1 MKKTLLIMGACISVL
16 SGCANLQEIKDSAL
30 KALPKPQSM
39 QQPQAQTQSQNP
51 YQPQVQQEQE
61 QSVVATIQ
69 AVRNFKGS
77 RAQLD
82 GDDKSVAGIIKN
94 ATGKKDTKKE
104 DMIAMQEIFVLMPN
118 GKTVSFKVESQN
130 FNPGMNVRITLRG
143 RKAEVKAI

>member
-1 MKKTLLIMGACISVL
+1 MKKTLLAMGVCVSVL

-39 QQPQAQTQSQNP
+39 QQQSQAQNQTFA
-51 YQPQVQQEQE
+51 QPQQEQE

-69 AVRNFKGS
+69 AVRNFKGT

-82 GDDKSVAGIIKN
+82 GDDKSIKGMLN
-94 ATGKKDTKKE
+94 SAMGKKDTKK
-104 DMIAMQEIFVLMPN
+104 DDLIAMQEIFVLMPN

-130 FNPGMNVRITLRG
+130 FKPGMDVRITLRG

>member
-1 MKKTLLIMGACISVL
+1 MKKTLLIMGACVSVL

-39 QQPQAQTQSQNP
+39 QKPQAQAQNP
-51 YQPQVQQEQE
+51 YQTQVQQEQE

-82 GDDKSVAGIIKN
+82 GDDKSVAGMIKN

-104 DMIAMQEIFVLMPN
+104 DLIAMQEIFVLMPN